1 MERAKRVRDSRTQ
14 QVHIVMSRD
23 INSVNRLFGGRLMEW
38 IDMVGGV
45 VAMRHCNMEI
55 VTVAIDKLEFRAPA
69 YIGDIV
75 FLDGRILSVGNTS
88 MRVQVDTYVENT
100 RDGQRSLINHAEM
113 VMIAIDAEQHPV
125 RVPRL
130 LPDPEEED

>member
-1 MERAKRVRDSRTQ
+1 MEPSKRVCDSRTE
-14 QVHIVMSRD
+14 QVHIVMAKD

-38 IDMVGGV
+38 IDVVGGV
-45 VAMRHCNMEI
+45 VARRHSNMEV

-69 YIGDIV
+69 YIGDTV
-75 FLDGRILSVGNTS
+75 FMEGRILSVGNTS
-88 MRVQVDTYVENT
+88 MRVQVNSFVENLHDGR
-100 RDGQRSLINHAEM
+100 RDLINHAEM

-130 LPDPEEED
+130 REDEPTE